1 MTNSENPAPTSG
13 VNLWQAFENSAAAAP
28 DRPALIFSDDLI
40 SFGELAAAAQI
51 CAGWLAAKGL
61 RKGDVVGLQV
71 PKRPETYILW
81 LACLHQGFPYVFMDP
96 RNPASRTHAIV
107 TRLEPKLLVT
117 TAPGPSSKQVDTD
130 RHVHSVET
138 LELPISQD
146 WRVWLAELD
155 RGTASDPAR
164 CHGLDPAYAMF
175 TSGSTGEPKGAVI
188 PHQGVLSLMRWVSAS
203 IRKPGEL
210 RFSNLNPLHFDNAVF
225 DLYGGLINGSTL
237 VPVETT
243 TIANPALWTKRLR
256 DGEANVIFAVPTL
269 FQSLDRLNLLN
280 PDRLPSAKIFVFGGE
295 GYPVDD
301 LIGFYDRFCHQA
313 RLVNVYGPTET
324 SCICSSLELDR
335 GALDNATMM
344 FPSLGRMHPDFEYA
358 IMDEQE
364 PAKAGESGEL
374 WIGGANVGLGYYN
387 NQEETARRF
396 RQDPRQ
402 TNFRSI
408 WYRTGDLVREDS
420 DGLLW
425 FGGRVDNQVKIRGHR
440 IELEE
445 IDLAIE
451 NIPGVTRAI
460 SVAIT
465 GSHGQEL
472 RAAYATDRPVAE
484 ADVRKICKARL
495 PVYMQP
501 ALFRKLDAL
510 PLNANGK
517 VDRQAVKEILGD
529 GA

>member
-1 MTNSENPAPTSG
+1 MINSENPVQAPG
-13 VNLWQAFENSAAAAP
+13 INLWQVFENSAAAAP
-28 DRPALIFSDDLI
+28 DRPALIFQDDSI
-40 SFGELAAAAQI
+40 SFGELAAAART
-51 CAGWLAAKGL
+51 CAGWLATKGL
-61 RKGDVVGLQV
+61 RKGDMVGLQV

-81 LACLHQGFPYVFMDP
+81 LACLHQGLPYVFMDP
-96 RNPASRTHAIV
+96 RNPVSRTHAIV
-107 TRLEPKLLVT
+107 ARLEPKLLVT
-117 TAPGPSSKQVDTD
+117 TAPGPSSKQNEMDWQTYAA
-130 RHVHSVET
+130 ET
-138 LELPISQD
+138 LELPVAQD
-146 WRVWLAELD
+146 WRVWLND
-155 RGTASDPAR
+155 IDTGTAPDPAA

-203 IRKPGEL
+203 ISKPGEL

-243 TIANPALWTKRLR
+243 AVANPALWTRRLR
-256 DGEANVIFAVPTL
+256 DGEANIIFAVPTL

-280 PDRLPSAKIFVFGGE
+280 PGRLPRAKVFVFGGE

-301 LIGFYDRFCHQA
+301 LVGFYDRFCDQA

-335 GALDNATMM
+335 EALVNAPMM

-387 NQEETARRF
+387 NPEESARRF
-396 RQDPRQ
+396 QQDPRQ
-402 TNFRSI
+402 ANFRSI
-408 WYRTGDLVREDS
+408 WYRTGDLVREDR

-451 NIPGVTRAI
+451 SIPGITRAI
-460 SVAIT
+460 SVAVT

-472 RAAYATDRPVAE
+472 RAAYATERPVAE
-484 ADVRKICKARL
+484 ENVREICKARL
-495 PVYMQP
+495 PTYMQP
-501 ALFRKLDAL
+501 ALFRQLDAL

-517 VDRQAVKEILGD
+517 VDRHAVKAMLGD